1 MNIILCIAET
11 DENEES
17 TEIYVLILPCK
28 HMRNRGHIK
37 NPSQ

>member
-1 MNIILCIAET
+1 MNIILCIAEI

-17 TEIYVLILPCK
+17 TEIYVLILPWK
-28 HMRNRGHIK
+28 QMRNWGHIQ